1 MLTVKQIKEARDK
14 LEWDEVKDIK
24 SLAKIKTVDEML
36 PKPAENQTHNSS
48 PHIWEEQYSIL
59 EECLRLDCTIE
70 EACMTAWISVPSYY
84 VHKRNNSDFALRMD
98 RAREFPKMMARAAVM
113 RRIWQWDSKTAMR
126 YLELRDKKRY
136 NTDLN
141 ARDGEEEEKEESK
154 VQFISVPSNEWNT
167 TNPDSQNDIKLS
179 FASDSSAS
187 SSEKQTPRD
196 NEEEA
201 LRRLDS
207 LSFNNG

>member
-14 LEWDEVKDIK
+14 LEWEEVKDIK

-84 VHKRNNSDFALRMD
+84 VHKRNNPDFALRMD
-98 RAREFPKMMARAAVM
+98 RAREFPKMMARAAVIK
-113 RRIWQWDSKTAMR
+113 RIRLWDANTALK
-126 YLELRDKKRY
+126 YLTLRDKRY
-136 NTDLN
+136 KAEPVLEEWEENT
-141 ARDGEEEEKEESK
+141 APV
-154 VQFISVPSNEWNT
+154 VQFISVASNEWAENW
-167 TNPDSQNDIKLS
+167 TNHDSQSDIKQES
-179 FASDSSAS
+179 AYDSSAS
-187 SSEKQTPRD
+187 SWERVTPWE

-207 LSFNNG
+207 LSFSSE

>member
-1 MLTVKQIKEARDK
+1 MLTVKQIKKARDK
-14 LEWDEVKDIK
+14 LEWEEVRDIK
-24 SLAKIKTVDEML
+24 ILTVDEML

-48 PHIWEEQYSIL
+48 PHIWEEQYAII

-84 VHKRNNSDFALRMD
+84 VHKRNNPDFSLRMD

-113 RRIWQWDSKTAMR
+113 KRIRLWDANTALK
-126 YLELRDKKRY
+126 YLTLRDKRY
-136 NTDLN
+136 
-141 ARDGEEEEKEESK
+141 KEEAIEEIGWQDKMK
-154 VQFISVPSNEWNT
+154 VEFTLVPAKAREWVENQQS
-167 TNPDSQNDIKLS
+167 DSQTSTN
-179 FASDSSAS
+179 AS
-187 SSEKQTPRD
+187 SVSEWSVDSWEKMTPRE

-207 LSFNNG
+207 LSFSNG